1 MIQRGEAFVRALDA
15 ESGSFGD
22 KRQKIV
28 QANRMLR
35 VKEWEEEDNLADIE
49 RLSDIR
55 RMTTAEKLKH
65 RDEIALW
72 IKLYERQHQE
82 DEILNGV
89 RMKRQ
94 RQAEWKEQ
102 YNRMPILTAEV
113 YLDRNNVGEKS
124 SQEVNS
130 TGTDES

>member
-1 MIQRGEAFVRALDA
+1 MLKVHVEIAMMGSEASKIQQMIQRGEAFVRALDA

-35 VKEWEEEDNLADIE
+35 VKEWEEDNLADIE

-82 DEILNGV
+82 D
-89 RMKRQ
+89 
-94 RQAEWKEQ
+94 
-102 YNRMPILTAEV
+102 
-113 YLDRNNVGEKS
+113 
-124 SQEVNS
+124 
-130 TGTDES
+130 